1 MSHSPTANGKSYWI
15 LRKADQWQLCV
26 GGHQHGILCS
36 ENRTDLIKVAC
47 RLGAERGAAVFIFGD
62 QENVEARLSFNDG
75 SLTIDGP
82 NAGQLAP
89 ELLWMQQIA
98 LARDA
103 GSERRETAPLGPVS
117 SESH

>member
-1 MSHSPTANGKSYWI
+1 MAHSVSLHGKSYWI

-26 GGHQHGILCS
+26 GGQEQGILCS

-62 QENVEARLSFNDG
+62 QENVEARLSFSQG

-82 NAGQLAP
+82 NANAFVP
-89 ELLWMQQIA
+89 ELLWMQRSA

-103 GSERRETAPLGPVS
+103 GNEPPDATPVVSVS
-117 SESH
+117 SESC